1 MPIGSPIT
9 LVFVDLVH
17 STALKAALPGSDVTA
32 RNRAYFD
39 TILTPYRQR
48 VEADLAA
55 FGGRVVN
62 TWGDD
67 QFLIVPSA
75 AHAAQWAAAVQ
86 ICLIAD
92 AITTRLGPLQVRI
105 GMHTGAPL
113 ADAQDANDY
122 IGHEV
127 DYAKR
132 VSALASGGQILLSET
147 TAALVRDARIAG
159 LALHRRVSTKVR
171 RDGVTTI

>member
-1 MPIGSPIT
+1 MMAGDRLMTVFGAKSGAEGAGAAGEGAPPSGSLIT
-9 LVFVDLVH
+9 LVFVDLVN

-92 AITTRLGPLQVRI
+92 AITTRLGP
-105 GMHTGAPL
+105 P
-113 ADAQDANDY
+113 
-122 IGHEV
+122 
-127 DYAKR
+127 
-132 VSALASGGQILLSET
+132 
-147 TAALVRDARIAG
+147 
-159 LALHRRVSTKVR
+159 
-171 RDGVTTI
+171 